1 MESNRK
7 SRSGFKPPIKG
18 GNASSKTHSYL
29 TNTMDR
35 VCHTVLS
42 YCSEGNA
49 EDHYDMDTQSLSMF
63 SGERKA
69 AGNEEAIGELDDL
82 LFQLD
87 DPFSDT
93 HSSEKL
99 DDPYRVLNDSFSL
112 SGTHESP
119 MISQDEEI
127 ATSDEQIVPGS
138 PPSKCPELDGREGSR
153 GRGGSM
159 ETEQGESDGLG
170 LFPKRQF
177 KVPAKSSRHYNL
189 DLLPKHY
196 RKGIRRSTTGGAKL
210 SVNWAGNV
218 SVLRDSSRE
227 KAGGREEAAPMGVY
241 EVPLSA
247 GDYRESSKP
256 GRRSRNN
263 QSLLRP
269 DISLR
274 SRTKEEQASHN

>member
-7 SRSGFKPPIKG
+7 KRSGFKPPIKG
-18 GNASSKTHSYL
+18 SNASSKTHSP
-29 TNTMDR
+29 TMDR

-49 EDHYDMDTQSLSMF
+49 EDQYDVDTQPLSMF
-63 SGERKA
+63 SGERK
-69 AGNEEAIGELDDL
+69 GEENEEAIGELDDL

-99 DDPYRVLNDSFSL
+99 DDPYKVLDDSFSL
-112 SGTHESP
+112 SGSHESP
-119 MISQDEEI
+119 MIEEEF

-138 PPSKCPELDGREGSR
+138 PPCIHPEVDGRE

-159 ETEQGESDGLG
+159 GTEPGESEGLG

-196 RKGIRRSTTGGAKL
+196 RKGIRRSTTGGGKL
-210 SVNWAGNV
+210 SVNWACNV
-218 SVLRDSSRE
+218 SISRDLNRE
-227 KAGGREEAAPMGVY
+227 KAGGEVPMGVY

-247 GDYRESSKP
+247 GDYRERGKP

-263 QSLLRP
+263 HSLLKQ

-274 SRTKEEQASHN
+274 SRTKEKQASHS

>member
-7 SRSGFKPPIKG
+7 KRSGFKPPIKG
-18 GNASSKTHSYL
+18 SSASSKTHSH
-29 TNTMDR
+29 TMER

-49 EDHYDMDTQSLSMF
+49 EDYYDVDTQSLSMF
-63 SGERKA
+63 SGERK
-69 AGNEEAIGELDDL
+69 GEENEEAIGELDDL

-99 DDPYRVLNDSFSL
+99 DDPYKVLDDSFSL
-112 SGTHESP
+112 SGSHKSP
-119 MISQDEEI
+119 MMKEEF
-127 ATSDEQIVPGS
+127 ATSDEQIVPAS
-138 PPSKCPELDGREGSR
+138 PPCKHPEVDGKEGSR
-153 GRGGSM
+153 VGRSSM
-159 ETEQGESDGLG
+159 ETEPGESDGLG

-177 KVPAKSSRHYNL
+177 KVAAKSSRHYNL

-196 RKGIRRSTTGGAKL
+196 RKGIRRSTTGGTKP

-218 SVLRDSSRE
+218 SVLRDLSRE
-227 KAGGREEAAPMGVY
+227 KAGGGEEVMGVY
-241 EVPLSA
+241 EVPLST
-247 GDYRESSKP
+247 GDCRESGKP
-256 GRRSRNN
+256 GRRYRNN
-263 QSLLRP
+263 QSLLKP

-274 SRTKEEQASHN
+274 SRTKEEQASHS

>member
-7 SRSGFKPPIKG
+7 KRSGFKPPIKG
-18 GNASSKTHSYL
+18 SNASSKTHSH
-29 TNTMDR
+29 TMDR

-49 EDHYDMDTQSLSMF
+49 EDQYDVDTQPLSMF
-63 SGERKA
+63 SGERK
-69 AGNEEAIGELDDL
+69 GEENEETIGELDDL

-99 DDPYRVLNDSFSL
+99 DDPYKVLDDSFSL
-112 SGTHESP
+112 SGSHTSP
-119 MISQDEEI
+119 MMEEEI

-138 PPSKCPELDGREGSR
+138 PPCKHPEVDGREGSQV
-153 GRGGSM
+153 RGGSM
-159 ETEQGESDGLG
+159 GTETGASGESEGLG

-196 RKGIRRSTTGGAKL
+196 RKGIRRSTTGGGKL

-218 SVLRDSSRE
+218 SISRDLSRE
-227 KAGGREEAAPMGVY
+227 TAGGGEKVPMGVY

-247 GDYRESSKP
+247 EDYRKTSKP

-263 QSLLRP
+263 HSLLKP
-269 DISLR
+269 DISFR
-274 SRTKEEQASHN
+274 SRTKEEQASHS